1 MGIPNASTSQPVN
14 IPDVSTAT
22 KYYVNGQE
30 VPPPPPTQMDRIE
43 RLLTEIRDAL
53 AQRPITFGGG
63 VLSFGTPLASNP
75 QDEVGGAML
84 AAMPP
89 PPAQTWTPAPGKAG
103 PAWCYPNPANTP
115 GAANPLVTQETIAS
129 TIAVPNWTST
139 VRPPVSVTRII
150 KAHIMA
156 RDGLTGDP
164 SQWEL
169 DHWWPICAGGAVCDL
184 ANFWCMPYSPYP
196 GAREK
201 DHVEVWLKE
210 QIVAGRMT
218 LEAAHQALNDD
229 WYAIFLSIRRLGLM
243 PMMAAYD
250 PDGSSDPDDDA

>member
-1 MGIPNASTSQPVN
+1 MATDPQMAALIAEVRAVLDKYSDPTMGAHYAAAFPASGS
-14 IPDVSTAT
+14 AT
-22 KYYVNGQE
+22 N
-30 VPPPPPTQMDRIE
+30 DDLI
-43 RLLTEIRDAL
+43 A
-53 AQRPITFGGG
+53 A
-63 VLSFGTPLASNP
+63 A
-75 QDEVGGAML
+75 
-84 AAMPP
+84 AAM

-129 TIAVPNWTST
+129 TIAMPNWTST

-229 WYAIFLSIRRLGLM
+229 WYAIFLSIRRLGLI
-243 PMMAAYD
+243 PMMVAYD
-250 PDGSSDPDDDA
+250 PDGSSDPDDNA

>member
-1 MGIPNASTSQPVN
+1 MATDPQMAALIAEVRAVLDRYSDPGAPIGGSMGAHYAAAFPASGS
-14 IPDVSTAT
+14 AT
-22 KYYVNGQE
+22 N
-30 VPPPPPTQMDRIE
+30 DDLI
-43 RLLTEIRDAL
+43 A
-53 AQRPITFGGG
+53 A
-63 VLSFGTPLASNP
+63 A
-75 QDEVGGAML
+75 
-84 AAMPP
+84 AAM

-129 TIAVPNWTST
+129 TIAMPNWTST

-229 WYAIFLSIRRLGLM
+229 WYAIFLSIRRLGLI
-243 PMMAAYD
+243 PMMVAYD
-250 PDGSSDPDDDA
+250 PDGSSDPDDNA